1 MHIATHSNGCP
12 VILLLSHIPLR
23 NLEEATLHPEQ
34 PSQGTTSELLKVI
47 PGPLGVS
54 PALAYSAEWPNWG
67 QVPGQSSRCLERPTA
82 GLSRVPPRAL
92 HPEWLLLSAP
102 TLRPFPHFLISPG
115 GLMWDVESHTDLFW
129 ESVGQGGVVMF
140 LVVFTSS

>member
-12 VILLLSHIPLR
+12 VIPLLSHIPLR

-34 PSQGTTSELLKVI
+34 PSWGTASGFLKVV

-54 PALAYSAEWPNWG
+54 PALAHSAEWPNWG

-102 TLRPFPHFLISPG
+102 PSAPSHASSSLLEAWCG
-115 GLMWDVESHTDLFW
+115 MQSHTDFFW
-129 ESVGQGGVVMF
+129 ELVGQAGVVMF
-140 LVVFTSS
+140 LVVFKSS